1 MQQNTSVDSSIS
13 SSVQN
18 LPRLNIGLSKSLLFE
33 DQAAPLPH
41 VVPRYFDGKGPIQQD
56 VMHNFSCARL
66 VRPNVDIADALLHEI
81 SIVLSIDLGE
91 RAMLTQER
99 SLATDLRIRYK
110 PRMPKPAEHI
120 DKPEP
125 RWQAVLAFLAI
136 CTIYLA
142 LPRNLVVGPIWL
154 LPTLIVVLLVPTVV
168 SHRMGKHSLNRALGV
183 IINGITTLALI
194 GSVILLVRALPSHR
208 GTPLQLLRSGG
219 LLWLTNVIVFA
230 LWYWRL
236 DGGGPT
242 LRHKQNKFG
251 STSFLFPQMQ
261 VPHDERAQFECT
273 RWRPRFI
280 DYLFVAF
287 TQSSTFGP
295 TDAPLLARWAKVL
308 AMIQIF
314 ISLGIVVLLISGA
327 VGAL

>member
-1 MQQNTSVDSSIS
+1 MPASS
-13 SSVQN
+13 
-18 LPRLNIGLSKSLLFE
+18 G
-33 DQAAPLPH
+33 
-41 VVPRYFDGKGPIQQD
+41 
-56 VMHNFSCARL
+56 
-66 VRPNVDIADALLHEI
+66 
-81 SIVLSIDLGE
+81 
-91 RAMLTQER
+91 
-99 SLATDLRIRYK
+99 
-110 PRMPKPAEHI
+110 HI

-125 RWQAVLAFLAI
+125 RGQALLAVLAIGA
-136 CTIYLA
+136 IYLA
-142 LPRNLVVGPIWL
+142 LPRDLVVGPFWL

-168 SHRMGKHSLNRALGV
+168 SHRVGRQSVNRILGI

-194 GSVILLVRALPSHR
+194 ASLILLVRALPTHR
-208 GTPLQLLRSGG
+208 ESPLQLLRSGG

-242 LRHKQNKFG
+242 LRHKQKKFG

-261 VPHDERAQFECT
+261 IPHDERAQFECA
-273 RWRPRFI
+273 RWRPHFV

-308 AMIQIF
+308 AMVQIL
-314 ISLGIVVLLISGA
+314 ISLTIVVLLIARG
-327 VGAL
+327 VGVL

>member
-1 MQQNTSVDSSIS
+1 MSAS
-13 SSVQN
+13 
-18 LPRLNIGLSKSLLFE
+18 PG
-33 DQAAPLPH
+33 
-41 VVPRYFDGKGPIQQD
+41 
-56 VMHNFSCARL
+56 
-66 VRPNVDIADALLHEI
+66 
-81 SIVLSIDLGE
+81 
-91 RAMLTQER
+91 
-99 SLATDLRIRYK
+99 
-110 PRMPKPAEHI
+110 HI

-136 CTIYLA
+136 CAIYLA
-142 LPRNLVVGPIWL
+142 LPRDLIVGPIWL

-168 SHRMGKHSLNRALGV
+168 SHRVGRHSLNRALGI

-194 GSVILLVRALPSHR
+194 GSVILLVRTLSSHR
-208 GTPLQLLRSGG
+208 ESPLQLLRSGG

-236 DGGGPT
+236 DGGGPV

-261 VPHDERAQFECT
+261 IPHDERVQFECV

-308 AMIQIF
+308 AMTQIL
-314 ISLGIVVLLISGA
+314 ISLTIVVLLISRA
-327 VGAL
+327 VGVL

>member
-1 MQQNTSVDSSIS
+1 MSE
-13 SSVQN
+13 SVQ
-18 LPRLNIGLSKSLLFE
+18 R
-33 DQAAPLPH
+33 
-41 VVPRYFDGKGPIQQD
+41 
-56 VMHNFSCARL
+56 
-66 VRPNVDIADALLHEI
+66 
-81 SIVLSIDLGE
+81 
-91 RAMLTQER
+91 
-99 SLATDLRIRYK
+99 
-110 PRMPKPAEHI
+110 I

-125 RWQAVLAFLAI
+125 RGQAVAAVLAI
-136 CTIYLA
+136 CAIYLA
-142 LPRNLVVGPIWL
+142 LPRNLVVGPTWL

-168 SHRMGKHSLNRALGV
+168 SHRMGRQSLNRALGM
-183 IINGITTLALI
+183 IINGIITLALI
-194 GSVILLVRALPSHR
+194 GSVILLVRLLPTHR
-208 GTPLQLLRSGG
+208 ESPLQLLRSGG

-242 LRHKQNKFG
+242 RRHKEKKFG
-251 STSFLFPQMQ
+251 SKSFVFPQMQ
-261 VPHDERAQFECT
+261 IPQDERPEFACA

-295 TDAPLLARWAKVL
+295 TDAPLLARWAKIL

-314 ISLGIVVLLISGA
+314 ISLSIVVLLISGA

>member
-1 MQQNTSVDSSIS
+1 MSGS
-13 SSVQN
+13 
-18 LPRLNIGLSKSLLFE
+18 P
-33 DQAAPLPH
+33 
-41 VVPRYFDGKGPIQQD
+41 
-56 VMHNFSCARL
+56 
-66 VRPNVDIADALLHEI
+66 
-81 SIVLSIDLGE
+81 
-91 RAMLTQER
+91 
-99 SLATDLRIRYK
+99 
-110 PRMPKPAEHI
+110 EHI

-125 RWQAVLAFLAI
+125 RGQTVLAVLAIGA
-136 CTIYLA
+136 IYLA
-142 LPRNLVVGPIWL
+142 LPRDLILGPIWL

-168 SHRMGKHSLNRALGV
+168 SHRVGKHSLNRTLGF

-242 LRHKQNKFG
+242 LRYKQNKFG
-251 STSFLFPQMQ
+251 STTFLFPQMQ

>member
-1 MQQNTSVDSSIS
+1 MS
-13 SSVQN
+13 
-18 LPRLNIGLSKSLLFE
+18 
-33 DQAAPLPH
+33 
-41 VVPRYFDGKGPIQQD
+41 
-56 VMHNFSCARL
+56 
-66 VRPNVDIADALLHEI
+66 
-81 SIVLSIDLGE
+81 
-91 RAMLTQER
+91 
-99 SLATDLRIRYK
+99 
-110 PRMPKPAEHI
+110 AEQI

-125 RWQAVLAFLAI
+125 RGQALLAFLAI
-136 CTIYLA
+136 CAIYLA
-142 LPRNLVVGPIWL
+142 LPRSLIVGPIWL

-168 SHRMGKHSLNRALGV
+168 SHRVGRHSLNHALGIV
-183 IINGITTLALI
+183 INGITTLALI
-194 GSVILLVRALPSHR
+194 GSVILLVRVLPTHR
-208 GTPLQLLRSGG
+208 ESPLQLLRSAG

-242 LRHKQNKFG
+242 VRREFG
-251 STSFLFPQMQ
+251 SRSFVFPQMQ
-261 VPHDERAQFECT
+261 IPHDERAQFACA

-314 ISLGIVVLLISGA
+314 ISLSIVILLISGA
-327 VGAL
+327 VGAI